1 MSRYDGRFGY
11 ALALFAVA
19 FCLAAVE
26 TAHQEVLAIRTAGL
40 LAPHSAMTKYF
51 QTLVFGQNG
60 RLVLVLVAFVQLV
73 FLVAVGVE
81 LGVWVKV
88 YVAGIANSVPNELQL
103 LLNHHVPWRCVLL
116 MALTLIIQSS
126 VYYRGL
132 AVLASL
138 GVPETD
144 EAEFT
149 VPYTFP
155 TKTSF
160 RHSRALKVIVCVCF
174 ICVNVMAVAVCRR
187 PVTLGL
193 GDDMIELASS
203 LNNEAL
209 ILQQTLGMKQNLLR
223 QYQRYFRD
231 HAEVILQ
238 SFQNDAARRKAMLK
252 PVNSKDFGN
261 VTTHTL
267 FQELVDA
274 RWARSLAPSQNLIT
288 APYNDS
294 LPPTLIYGNVG
305 RTELQR
311 VRSPY
316 DRKIGP
322 HLLIQSDEISSV
334 PRDAVVAALI
344 QVCDLAVEDVPRDL
358 ASRYEGLGP
367 ENDAG
372 GSMAEL
378 DPETALVV
386 GYQRIMTRDLPLKVE
401 MLNQFTDDEAN
412 QRLEQ
417 VRGTDHILIV
427 LFEVL
432 LLLCWIVI
440 STAWIKAH

>member
-1 MSRYDGRFGY
+1 MGGGPGRIHSGTLTVLSWELDSCFCVQLNDSHAYIAEQFQTKVFDVSRYDGRFRY

-26 TAHQEVLAIRTAGL
+26 TAHQEVIAIRTSGL
-40 LAPHSAMTKYF
+40 FAPHSAVTKYF

-88 YVAGIANSVPNELQL
+88 YVTGIANSVPTELQL

-116 MALTLIIQSS
+116 MSLTLIIQSS

-138 GVPETD
+138 DVPETD

-203 LNNEAL
+203 LNNEA
-209 ILQQTLGMKQNLLR
+209 
-223 QYQRYFRD
+223 
-231 HAEVILQ
+231 
-238 SFQNDAARRKAMLK
+238 
-252 PVNSKDFGN
+252 
-261 VTTHTL
+261 
-267 FQELVDA
+267 
-274 RWARSLAPSQNLIT
+274 
-288 APYNDS
+288 

-417 VRGTDHILIV
+417 VRRKDHILVV

-440 STAWIKAH
+440 STAWIKDHKLQQDRVLRTSLFSSLFLKRLCWRDSSEPTVLFLS